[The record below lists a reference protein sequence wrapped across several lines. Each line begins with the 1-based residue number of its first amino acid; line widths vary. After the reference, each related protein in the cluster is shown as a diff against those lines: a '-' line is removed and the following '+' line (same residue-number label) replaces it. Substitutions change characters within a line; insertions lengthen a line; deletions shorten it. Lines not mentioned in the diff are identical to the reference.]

1 MKTPSRLRD
10 RFKRSAEVTAK
21 KKKTKKKKA
30 RKLSR
35 ERYQERQPKPLEY
48 VNVEAILGQ
57 MKEGENGHPSICT
70 VGTRVRVTNA
80 WRGYNS
86 RFVGKIG
93 YVVARLPFGASFDVT
108 VKFARTKKKKVT
120 VGELGS
126 LPGAVGS
133 FRSTELEL
141 VK

>member
-1 MKTPSRLRD
+1 MNPSRLRD

-21 KKKTKKKKA
+21 KQKKKKA
-30 RKLSR
+30 RKLDR

-48 VNVEAILGQ
+48 VDIPVESILGRL
-57 MKEGENGHPSICT
+57 KEGGNGHPTIYT

-80 WRGYNS
+80 WRGFNS
-86 RFVGKIG
+86 RFVGKVG

-108 VKFARTKKKKVT
+108 VKFVRTKKKVN
-120 VGELGS
+120 VDELGS